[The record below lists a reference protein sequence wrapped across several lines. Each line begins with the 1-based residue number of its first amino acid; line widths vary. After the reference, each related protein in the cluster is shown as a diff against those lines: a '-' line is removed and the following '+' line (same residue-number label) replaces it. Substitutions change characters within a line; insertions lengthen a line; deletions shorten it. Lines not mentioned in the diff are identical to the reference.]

1 MIRYFEIFGAWIG
14 ICLLLSV
21 AVAFLLAGPG
31 GVEVGAIIIVLLF
44 SVGLLC
50 ACIHSVVVAV
60 RSKNKK
66 HTLIVCI
73 LAGMLFGYI
82 TYQLI
87 ESRKCKFTE
96 SNAREYLLQ
105 HLSKYEGN
113 VEFLGEGKLQETDC
127 VFRFEYNDP
136 EEKKY
141 FYVSDWGNVGVS
153 SN

>member
-1 MIRYFEIFGAWIG
+1 MIRYFKIFGAWIG

-96 SNAREYLLQ
+96 SKAREYLLQ
-105 HLSKYEGN
+105 HLNKYEGN
-113 VEFLGEGKLQETDC
+113 VEFLGAGKLREADC

-136 EEKKY
+136 EAIKY
-141 FYVSDWGNVGVS
+141 YYVSDWGKVGVS